1 MPAGENSSTV
11 LLNAF
16 ATKTSPAASVATLA
30 GTLIPLDS
38 VCMSAP
44 ALENSSTV
52 LFPWFATKTS
62 PAASV
67 ATLLGNLIPLD
78 SVADGVVDAVTSVTV
93 RSNAVVTVAP
103 FAPRAGVN
111 VSSRSSACNAAAVV
125 AESE

>member
-1 MPAGENSSTV
+1 MPAVENSSTV
-11 LLNAF
+11 LLPSF
-16 ATKTSPAASVATLA
+16 TTKTSPAASVATLA

-62 PAASV
+62 PAAS